1 MPKVLIPLLAL
12 CALIA
17 AGASQAQDAAFKRCP
32 GIADPMARLSCYVA
46 IEPPTGRPVAP
57 HAGALTAPSPL
68 ATAAAG
74 KTGPSPAQVDAA
86 DNFGFPARAR
96 PGAVAFIES
105 AVANDFDGWSA
116 GDKIRLHNGQVWR
129 IDDGSSGAIG
139 PDNRKV
145 RVVPGA
151 FGSFRLEFEG
161 LSRSP
166 RVSRVQ

>member
-1 MPKVLIPLLAL
+1 MPKALIPLLAL

-32 GIADPMARLSCYVA
+32 GIADPMARLSCYDA
-46 IEPPTGRPVAP
+46 IQPPTGRPLASQGSAQP
-57 HAGALTAPSPL
+57 PLSPL
-68 ATAAAG
+68 APAAAG
-74 KTGPSPAQVDAA
+74 KAGPSAAQVDAA

-116 GDKIRLHNGQVWR
+116 GDKVRLQNGQIWR